1 MNMQKDLQY
10 FMKLNYTVILKKT
23 NNFYYLFI
31 PELSLI
37 AEGESLKE
45 TYEKLEKEKESY
57 FRRAIEMNVEDSI
70 KEPTSIS
77 LRKKISIDLFMF
89 FTKTAIISLII
100 AILLVGTLPIFGSL
114 INSSINA
121 IPGQT
126 KSLVLKF
133 SDKLSNMPQDKKDE
147 IMLKLRKIVQEIK
160 PFTDEVKVLFED
172 KSNKK
177 LETNKNLP

>member
-1 MNMQKDLQY
+1 MNKQKDLQY

-37 AEGESLKE
+37 AEGKDLKE
-45 TYEKLEKEKESY
+45 TYEKLEKEKELY
-57 FRRAIEMNVEDSI
+57 FRRAIEMNEQDSI
-70 KEPTSIS
+70 KEPTFIL
-77 LRKKISIDLFMF
+77 LRKKIFADLFMF
-89 FTKTAIISLII
+89 FTKTAIISVII

-126 KSLVLKF
+126 KLFVLKYA
-133 SDKLSNMPQDKKDE
+133 DRLTTIPQDQKDE
-147 IMLKLRKIVQEIK
+147 VRIKLRKIVQELK
-160 PFTDEVKVLFED
+160 PFADEVKVLFED

>member
-1 MNMQKDLQY
+1 MDKQKDLQY
-10 FMKLNYTVILKKT
+10 FMTLNYTVILKRM

-37 AEGESLKE
+37 AEGESLNE
-45 TYEKLEKEKESY
+45 TYEKLEKEKELY
-57 FRRAIEMNVEDSI
+57 FRKAIEMHVEDSI
-70 KEPTSIS
+70 KEPAPIL
-77 LRKKISIDLFMF
+77 LRQKILTDLFMF
-89 FTKTAIISLII
+89 FTKTAIISVIV
-100 AILLVGTLPIFGSL
+100 AIMLVGTLPIFGSL
-114 INSSINA
+114 INGSINA
-121 IPGQT
+121 IPRQT
-126 KSLVLKF
+126 KSLVLEF

-147 IMLKLRKIVQEIK
+147 IVLKLRKIVQEIK